1 MFFTFESG
9 LISLILIYLILMYAI
24 VIIKKDPSIGNFTW
38 GGGCILTAIY
48 TYTSSSFFF
57 RQTLVTTLICIWGI
71 RLATYLYLR
80 YKKGADPRFV
90 DWQKKWGFASYI
102 FSFLW
107 VVFLQGLLL
116 LIMSYPGIFTNLR
129 SQSGITALDIFG
141 LLLWIF
147 GFYFES
153 VGDYQLYKFLKNP
166 ENKGKIMDQGLWK
179 YTRHPNYFGEITMW
193 WSIFL
198 IIISIPGG
206 WVTIIAPLTITIL
219 LIFITGIAMNEK
231 VLENNPEF
239 QKYKKRTNMLIPGW
253 PK

>member
-1 MFFTFESG
+1 M
-9 LISLILIYLILMYAI
+9 
-24 VIIKKDPSIGNFTW
+24 
-38 GGGCILTAIY
+38 
-48 TYTSSSFFF
+48 
-57 RQTLVTTLICIWGI
+57 
-71 RLATYLYLR
+71 R

-107 VVFLQGLLL
+107 IVLLQGLLL

-153 VGDYQLYKFLKNP
+153 VGDYQLYKFLNNP
-166 ENKGKIMDQGLWK
+166 ENKDKIMDQGLWK
-179 YTRHPNYFGEITMW
+179 YTRHPNYFGEIIMW

-219 LIFITGIAMNEK
+219 LIFITGIPMNEK